1 MINDYQKITRKEYEN
16 LRNLAVL
23 TVTNTLE
30 YYNAN
35 DYSWISNEDINDIVS
50 DAVIKALETFDVSKG
65 CSLRTWTNLI
75 VRQKTINFLHS
86 RHETFGI
93 TYLTEDDDELEI
105 PELANN
111 VMAEDEVISWET
123 SNRIDDILNTLKEDD
138 RAVFTMDRDG
148 YTRAETAEYLGTTTK
163 NTYTRL
169 DFAGQ
174 NRRSLN
180 YLLHKYAKTAASKS
194 GINEDSSGTTCN

>member
-50 DAVIKALETFDVSKG
+50 DGVIKALETFDVSKG

-86 RHETFGI
+86 SHETFGI

-111 VMAEDEVISWET
+111 VTAEDDVISWET
-123 SNRIDDILNTLKEDD
+123 SNRIDDILNTLKEND
-138 RAVFTMDRDG
+138 RAVFHNGPRRLHPCRDCRVSWDHNQKHL
-148 YTRAETAEYLGTTTK
+148 YHTLPDKTEDLEITCCI
-163 NTYTRL
+163 NTQRPL
-169 DFAGQ
+169 RQ
-174 NRRSLN
+174 NQ
-180 YLLHKYAKTAASKS
+180 
-194 GINEDSSGTTCN
+194 E

>member
-50 DAVIKALETFDVSKG
+50 DGVIKALETFDVSKG

-86 RHETFGI
+86 RHETSGI

-105 PELANN
+105 PELADN
-111 VMAEDEVISWET
+111 VTAEDEVISWET
-123 SNRIDDILNTLKEDD
+123 SNRIDDILNTLKQDD
-138 RAVFTMDRDG
+138 RTVFTMDRDG
-148 YTRAETAEYLGTTTK
+148 YTPAETAEYLNISTQ
-163 NTYTRL
+163 NTYTKLCRIK
-169 DFAGQ
+169 Q
-174 NRRSLN
+174 
-180 YLLHKYAKTAASKS
+180 KISKS
-194 GINEDSSGTTCN
+194 LAA

>member
-30 YYNAN
+30 YSNAN

-50 DAVIKALETFDVSKG
+50 DGVIKALETFDVSKG

-86 RHETFGI
+86 SHVTFGI

-111 VMAEDEVISWET
+111 VTAEDEVISWET

-148 YTRAETAEYLGTTTK
+148 YTRAETAEYLETTTK
-163 NTYTRL
+163 NIYTILCRTK
-169 DFAGQ
+169 Q
-174 NRRSLN
+174 KISK
-180 YLLHKYAKTAASKS
+180 LLAA
-194 GINEDSSGTTCN
+194 

>member
-35 DYSWISNEDINDIVS
+35 DYSWIS

-111 VMAEDEVISWET
+111 VTAEDEVISWET

-163 NTYTRL
+163 NIYTRL
-169 DFAGQ
+169 CRTKQ
-174 NRRSLN
+174 RISK
-180 YLLHKYAKTAASKS
+180 LLAA
-194 GINEDSSGTTCN
+194 

>member
-50 DAVIKALETFDVSKG
+50 DGVIKALETFDVSKG

-93 TYLTEDDDELEI
+93 TYLTEDNDELEI

-111 VMAEDEVISWET
+111 VTAEDEVISWET
-123 SNRIDDILNTLKEDD
+123 SNRIDDILNSLKEDD

-148 YTRAETAEYLGTTTK
+148 YTRAETAEYLETTTK
-163 NTYTRL
+163 NIYTRL
-169 DFAGQ
+169 CRTKQ
-174 NRRSLN
+174 KISK
-180 YLLHKYAKTAASKS
+180 LLAA
-194 GINEDSSGTTCN
+194 